1 MIAKKSLVHRAKG
14 DFSGDET
21 FENLNLKTAIFIV
34 VIITLFQLAEKFN
47 DVFFYVGIVV
57 LLVGLLLIEEEQI
70 MFFYVVVASSNRL
83 MNVSNIPLLPIIP
96 IVYFVRRYFFRKNYK
111 KSGLDSQV
119 VAAFI
124 MLGLYSLR
132 YFFKTYS
139 FDNLLICVKLFF
151 AFIMMID
158 FVERCK
164 NKQEIRT
171 RINML
176 IFYFSLGITI
186 TCLISMI
193 FEGSAES
200 AERFVISEKS
210 GTNILSIYIASGISA
225 SIIAILSEN
234 SKTFKKIIGLMLIP
248 MIYIGILT
256 QSRTYVVLLI
266 INLIWAVM
274 FGTAKEK
281 TRNGIFLFLVLLIIV
296 VTFYLLFGKN
306 TQLYSLFE
314 TIIDRFVNPRN
325 DDISG
330 GRTDIWKLYIRTL
343 FRSKKFIFLGS
354 DEPLLDSAGEI
365 SAHNMYIEI
374 LFGWGLI
381 GGLMVVYL
389 YYLMF
394 KKIRQAFVKCGLGKA
409 SLMGSLALLSCLVG
423 GMSSHSL
430 LGAMPTVE
438 FYIGVCCI
446 YYAIYDP
453 KGKLD
458 IKRRITRAAP
468 LYTRAQSNDRNIG
481 EISGGRG

>member
-1 MIAKKSLVHRAKG
+1 MIAKKSLVHRVKG
-14 DFSGDET
+14 NISNDET
-21 FENLNLKTAIFIV
+21 FKNLNLKTALFIV
-34 VIITLFQLAEKFN
+34 VTITLFQLAEKFN
-47 DVFFYVGIVV
+47 DVFFYVGIIV

-83 MNVSNIPLLPIIP
+83 MNVSNIPLLPVIP
-96 IVYFVRRYFFRKNYK
+96 IVYFVRKYFFKKNYK
-111 KSGLDSQV
+111 KSGLDTQV
-119 VAAFI
+119 LAAFI

-132 YFFKTYS
+132 YFFKNYS

-164 NKQEIRT
+164 SKEEIRN

-210 GTNILSIYIASGISA
+210 GTNILSIYIVSGISA
-225 SIIAILSEN
+225 SIVAILSEN
-234 SKTFKKIIGLMLIP
+234 SAVFKKTIGIMIIP
-248 MIYIGILT
+248 MVYIGILT
-256 QSRTYVVLLI
+256 QSRTYVVLII
-266 INLIWAVM
+266 INFIWAVM
-274 FGTAKEK
+274 FGMAKKK
-281 TRNGIFLFLVLLIIV
+281 TRNGILIFLAILIFV
-296 VTFYLLFGKN
+296 AVFYIFFGKT
-306 TQLYSLFE
+306 TQLYGLIE

-354 DEPLLDSAGEI
+354 DTPLLDSAGEI

-374 LFGWGLI
+374 LFGWGVI
-381 GGLMVVYL
+381 GGIVVVYL
-389 YYLMF
+389 YYLML
-394 KKIRQAFVKCGLGKA
+394 KKVKHAFVKCGLGKA
-409 SLMGSLALLSCLVG
+409 SFMGSVALLSCLIG

-458 IKRRITRAAP
+458 IKKRMTHTAP
-468 LYTRAQSNDRNIG
+468 LYRRTVINSKYK
-481 EISGGRG
+481 